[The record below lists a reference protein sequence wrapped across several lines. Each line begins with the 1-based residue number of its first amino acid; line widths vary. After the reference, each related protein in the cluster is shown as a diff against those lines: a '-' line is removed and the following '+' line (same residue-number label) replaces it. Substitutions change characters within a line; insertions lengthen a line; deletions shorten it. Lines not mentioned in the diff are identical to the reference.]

1 MNLPRFPQ
9 PLDVNE
15 VVGAPLGAEV
25 VELPLLEDV
34 EEGEVVTLR
43 DEELLPRRVGL
54 LLPILDKKKKN
65 VKRETQS

>member
-34 EEGEVVTLR
+34 EEGEVITLWH
-43 DEELLPRRVGL
+43 EELLPRRVGL
-54 LLPILDKKKKN
+54 LLPILDNKPK
-65 VKRETQS
+65 TT